1 MTRKEAMEF
10 NEELKKFM
18 EEQAVELGLEKEV
31 GSKFVEQ
38 YVEIHPD
45 EIPMMGMLDL
55 KKKGTYSIKGGNV
68 LVNQQAFLQE
78 CISFGLEFQIPET
91 GLAFIKLFIRIFIG
105 ICNLM
110 KVQLGEYES
119 YIIAYLHSHWMY
131 NTGDE
136 ENIFYK
142 NFSCWYEK
150 QTENKLD
157 HKQIKDA
164 IENLIVLKTIAI
176 EDGEIRLKEKVWRDT
191 LNN

>member
-10 NEELKKFM
+10 NEKLKKFM

-45 EIPMMGMLDL
+45 EILMMGMLDL
-55 KKKGTYSIKGGNV
+55 KKRGSYSKKGGNV
-68 LVNQQAFLQE
+68 LVNQQAFLME
-78 CISFGLEFQIPET
+78 CICFGIEFQIPENKR
-91 GLAFIKLFIRIFIG
+91 AFIKLLIRVLIG
-105 ICNLM
+105 IYNVT
-110 KVQLGEYES
+110 KVELDELES
-119 YIIAYLHSHWMY
+119 YIIAYLHSHQMY

-142 NFSCWYEK
+142 NFSSWYEN
-150 QTENKLD
+150 QTESKLD
-157 HKQIKDA
+157 YKQIKDA

-176 EDGEIRLKEKVWRDT
+176 EDGEVRLKEKVWRDM
-191 LNN
+191 LSN